1 MVNNF
6 QLLKNLIHQT
16 KESGVNKKTFFYS
29 LQFLVSVVILWK
41 YNLKFLNPTFN
52 AISQMSRSFVVSGVE
67 QNPAFYE
74 TSTMVPI
81 ILLSSLL
88 FYILAQDDF
97 RNIIKN
103 PKDFKSYPT
112 TILPFFAILITTIL
126 SIMLDFSP
134 QKGMPFLIIGTTI
147 YLSYLMNFDNS
158 IITKIFYEPKEN
170 HIDAIKVFSPFL
182 IFILISMFISLI
194 PLISENMVELFS
206 LVLIVMVMLSGL
218 HIFSESNNLANH
230 DKKNSALIFTIALPI
245 VLYAITR
252 LLFLLHN
259 PDIVTRERWDL
270 SWSFMVDTNRFEI
283 NAWPIQPDFPED
295 IRWKFYVAAIINSVR
310 ITLVSIVLCTILGV
324 IIGVTRLSNN
334 KLASILAT
342 VYVEIFRNLPLAV
355 LLFLVALQLGESL
368 PLFTDEANISEL
380 MYYSN
385 QGIYIPN
392 PETNMLILSTLL
404 ILSVWSWNKYKD
416 YNAQKDPNYQYSDN
430 PLLWPLVL
438 ILCVFLIFSN
448 ASHPDYVKDD
458 PLNRIFLNIPGSW
471 DIIEGSGFEITPE
484 FLAMII
490 GLTLFTASVVAE
502 IVRGSIQ
509 SLPRGQIEASISLG
523 LSSYQRLRL
532 VILPQALRSMIP
544 LLNSQYM
551 NVWKNSSLAIIV
563 AYSDIF
569 YVIFVMM
576 NNLGKLIPLFLLL
589 LVTYQAGSLLISGI
603 MNFYNSRVTK
613 VKI

>member
-6 QLLKNLIHQT
+6 KLINNLIHQT

-41 YNLKFLNPTFN
+41 YNLKFLNPTFD
-52 AISQMSRSFVVSGVE
+52 AISQMSRSFVVAGVE

-97 RNIIKN
+97 GNIIEN
-103 PKDFKSYPT
+103 PRDFDSYST
-112 TILPFFAILITTIL
+112 TILPVFAILITTIL

-182 IFILISMFISLI
+182 LFILISMFLSLI

-206 LVLIVMVMLSGL
+206 LVLIVMVVLSGL

-245 VLYAITR
+245 ILYSITR

-270 SWSFMVDTNRFEI
+270 SWSFMDDTNRFEI

-324 IIGVTRLSNN
+324 IIGVTRLSSN

-392 PETNMLILSTLL
+392 PETNMLILSILL
-404 ILSVWSWNKYKD
+404 ILGVWSWNKYKD
-416 YNAQKDPNYQYSDN
+416 YNAQKDPDYQYSDN

-438 ILCVFLIFSN
+438 ILCLFLIFSN

-471 DIIEGSGFEITPE
+471 DVIEGSGFEITPE

-603 MNFYNSRVTK
+603 MNYYNSRVTK

>member
-81 ILLSSLL
+81 ILLSTLL

-194 PLISENMVELFS
+194 PLISFTNS
-206 LVLIVMVMLSGL
+206 LV
-218 HIFSESNNLANH
+218 
-230 DKKNSALIFTIALPI
+230 
-245 VLYAITR
+245 
-252 LLFLLHN
+252 
-259 PDIVTRERWDL
+259 
-270 SWSFMVDTNRFEI
+270 
-283 NAWPIQPDFPED
+283 
-295 IRWKFYVAAIINSVR
+295 
-310 ITLVSIVLCTILGV
+310 C
-324 IIGVTRLSNN
+324 NN
-334 KLASILAT
+334 K
-342 VYVEIFRNLPLAV
+342 
-355 LLFLVALQLGESL
+355 
-368 PLFTDEANISEL
+368 
-380 MYYSN
+380 
-385 QGIYIPN
+385 
-392 PETNMLILSTLL
+392 
-404 ILSVWSWNKYKD
+404 
-416 YNAQKDPNYQYSDN
+416 
-430 PLLWPLVL
+430 
-438 ILCVFLIFSN
+438 
-448 ASHPDYVKDD
+448 
-458 PLNRIFLNIPGSW
+458 
-471 DIIEGSGFEITPE
+471 IT
-484 FLAMII
+484 FFI
-490 GLTLFTASVVAE
+490 T
-502 IVRGSIQ
+502 
-509 SLPRGQIEASISLG
+509 
-523 LSSYQRLRL
+523 
-532 VILPQALRSMIP
+532 
-544 LLNSQYM
+544 
-551 NVWKNSSLAIIV
+551 
-563 AYSDIF
+563 
-569 YVIFVMM
+569 
-576 NNLGKLIPLFLLL
+576 
-589 LVTYQAGSLLISGI
+589 
-603 MNFYNSRVTK
+603 
-613 VKI
+613 

>member
-1 MVNNF
+1 
-6 QLLKNLIHQT
+6 
-16 KESGVNKKTFFYS
+16 
-29 LQFLVSVVILWK
+29 
-41 YNLKFLNPTFN
+41 
-52 AISQMSRSFVVSGVE
+52 MSRSFVVSGVE

-103 PKDFKSYPT
+103 PRDFNSYST
-112 TILPFFAILITTIL
+112 TILPLSAILITTIL

-158 IITKIFYEPKEN
+158 IITKIFYDPKEN

>member
-81 ILLSSLL
+81 ILLSTLL

>member
-1 MVNNF
+1 MVDNF
-6 QLLKNLIHQT
+6 KLINNLIHQT

-41 YNLKFLNPTFN
+41 YNLKFLNPTFD
-52 AISQMSRSFVVSGVE
+52 AISQMSRSFVVAGVE

-97 RNIIKN
+97 GNIIEN
-103 PKDFKSYPT
+103 PRDFDSYST
-112 TILPFFAILITTIL
+112 TILPVFAILITTIL

-182 IFILISMFISLI
+182 LFILISMFLSLI

-206 LVLIVMVMLSGL
+206 LVLIVMVVLSGL

-245 VLYAITR
+245 ILYSITR

-270 SWSFMVDTNRFEI
+270 SWSFMDDTNRFEI

-324 IIGVTRLSNN
+324 IIGVTRLSSN

-392 PETNMLILSTLL
+392 PETNMLILSILL
-404 ILSVWSWNKYKD
+404 ILGVWSWNKYKD
-416 YNAQKDPNYQYSDN
+416 YNAQKDPDYQYSDN

-438 ILCVFLIFSN
+438 ILCLFLIFSN

-603 MNFYNSRVTK
+603 MNYYNSRVTK

>member
-1 MVNNF
+1 MVDNYQLIKNF
-6 QLLKNLIHQT
+6 IHQA
-16 KESGVNKKTFFYS
+16 KESGFNKKTLLYS

-41 YNLKFLNPTFN
+41 YNLKFLNPTWD
-52 AISQMSRSFVVSGVE
+52 AISQMSRTFVVLGVE
-67 QNPAFYE
+67 QNPAFVE
-74 TSTMVPI
+74 ASTMVPI
-81 ILLSSLL
+81 ILFTSLL
-88 FYILAQDDF
+88 FYILAQNDF
-97 RNIIKN
+97 SNIIKK
-103 PKDFKSYPT
+103 PDYFTSYS
-112 TILPFFAILITTIL
+112 ITIL
-126 SIMLDFSP
+126 SIFVILISIILSIVLDFSANI
-134 QKGMPFLIIGTTI
+134 GMPFLLIGTSI
-147 YLSYLMNFDNS
+147 YLAYLMNFDN
-158 IITKIFYEPKEN
+158 TTVNRIFQEPKEN
-170 HIDAIKVFSPFL
+170 YIDGIKVLSPFL
-182 IFILISMFISLI
+182 LFILISIFIVLFPPI
-194 PLISENMVELFS
+194 IKENIIEILSVI
-206 LVLIVMVMLSGL
+206 LIVMVMISAL
-218 HIFSESNNLANH
+218 HILSESNNILVH

-245 VLYAITR
+245 ILYSITR

-259 PDIVTRERWDL
+259 PDTVTRERWDL
-270 SWSFMVDTNRFEI
+270 SWSFMDDTNRFEI

-295 IRWKFYVAAIINSVR
+295 IRWKFYLAAIINSVR
-310 ITLVSIVLCTILGV
+310 VTLVSIVLCTILGV
-324 IIGVTRLSNN
+324 IIGVTRLSSN
-334 KLASILAT
+334 KLASTLAT
-342 VYVEIFRNLPLAV
+342 IYVEIFRNLPLAV

-368 PLFTDEANISEL
+368 PLFSDEANISEL
-380 MYYSN
+380 IYYSN

-392 PETNMLILSTLL
+392 PEISMLL
-404 ILSVWSWNKYKD
+404 ISILLIAGIWSWNKYRD
-416 YNAQKDPNYQYSDN
+416 YNAKKDPDYQYYDN
-430 PLLWPLVL
+430 PLIWPLVL
-438 ILCVFLIFSN
+438 IFCIFLIFSN
-448 ASHPDYVKDD
+448 ASHPEYIK
-458 PLNRIFLNIPGSW
+458 PNLAIPGTW
-471 DIIEGSGFEITPE
+471 DIVEGSGFEITPE
-484 FLAMII
+484 FLGMIV

-603 MNFYNSRVTK
+603 MNYYNSKVTK